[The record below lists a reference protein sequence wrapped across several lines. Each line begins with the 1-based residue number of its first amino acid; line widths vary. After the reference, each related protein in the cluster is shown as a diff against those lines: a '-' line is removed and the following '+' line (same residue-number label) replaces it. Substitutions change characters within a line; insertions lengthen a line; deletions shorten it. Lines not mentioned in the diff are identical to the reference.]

1 MVTVRAASV
10 DDRSA
15 VERLLVESELPLAGV
30 ADALATFVVV
40 EHGGTLVG
48 VAGLEL
54 CGDYGLLR
62 SVAVAAEWRSRG
74 VARALVDRVLADAE
88 ARQLC
93 AVYLLTTTAAR
104 YFPRFGF
111 VETGRDAVPA
121 DVAATEEFRGA
132 CPASAL
138 AMVRPCATH

>member
-1 MVTVRAASV
+1 MPTVRAATV

-15 VERLLVESELPLAGV
+15 VERLLVEAELPLAGV
-30 ADALATFVVV
+30 ADALATFVVA

-54 CGDYGLLR
+54 CGNYGLLR

-74 VARALVDRVLADAE
+74 VARTLVERVIADAE
-88 ARQLC
+88 ARRLS

-111 VETGRDAVPA
+111 VETGRDVVPA
-121 DVAATEEFRGA
+121 TVAATEEFRSA

>member
-1 MVTVRAASV
+1 MLALAASLV
-10 DDRSA
+10 DGGRSRRRSIAFASVTGHLA
-15 VERLLVESELPLAGV
+15 VEIRDEKTGEP
-30 ADALATFVVV
+30 
-40 EHGGTLVG
+40 
-48 VAGLEL
+48 
-54 CGDYGLLR
+54 
-62 SVAVAAEWRSRG
+62 
-74 VARALVDRVLADAE
+74 ADAE

-121 DVAATEEFRGA
+121 DVAATDEFRSA

>member
-1 MVTVRAASV
+1 MATVRAATV
-10 DDRSA
+10 DDRPA
-15 VERLLVESELPLAGV
+15 VERLLVEAELPLAGV
-30 ADALATFVVV
+30 ADALATFVVA
-40 EHGGTLVG
+40 EHGGALVG

-54 CGDYGLLR
+54 CGGYGLLR
-62 SVAVAAEWRSRG
+62 SVAVDAEWRSRG

-88 ARQLC
+88 ARQLS

-121 DVAATEEFRGA
+121 DVAATEEFRSA

-138 AMVRPCATH
+138 AMVRPCATR